1 MRPFLAILAL
11 AAAFASPSFAATVA
25 EMDDDEVIATAQAKP
40 NAQVLTATATQAA
53 PTVTTKPMT
62 TQEQIAA
69 FLTANPAPEFDD
81 GPRGLVPADRAQNDL
96 DENGKRKVHGSV
108 SASVGTGGYRSFTA
122 SALFPVGETTTVGVA
137 VSKTDC
143 GKRGGCYDPY
153 YGGPYA
159 YGGYGPGYGYGY
171 EPGLSGAGY
180 GYGYGQGYGRGY
192 GRGGERQSVA
202 LSVMTGDRQ
211 RADTPEGCAPGF
223 RADGRYVEPLWVEG
237 MRDGNHPC
245 SAAAPAR

>member
-1 MRPFLAILAL
+1 MRPFLAVLAL
-11 AAAFASPSFAATVA
+11 AATFASPSFAASVA
-25 EMDDDEVIATAQAKP
+25 EMDGDDEVIATAQAKP
-40 NAQVLTATATQAA
+40 TAQVLTATAAQVAA
-53 PTVTTKPMT
+53 PTAAAKPMT

-69 FLTANPAPEFDD
+69 FLAANPAQEVDD
-81 GPRGLVPADRAQNDL
+81 GPRGLVPADR

-108 SASVGTGGYRSFTA
+108 SASVGTGGYRSFSA

-143 GKRGGCYDPY
+143 GKRGGCFDPY
-153 YGGPYA
+153 YD
-159 YGGYGPGYGYGY
+159 
-171 EPGLSGAGY
+171 
-180 GYGYGQGYGRGY
+180 GYGYGQGYGYGRGY

-237 MRDGNHPC
+237 MRDGAHPC
-245 SAAAPAR
+245 SAAAPSR